1 MDIEF
6 NNIEEL
12 KKRITPA
19 LKTKIKE
26 LKNNNYNLITEEDIW
41 NYLKKYKWKTSKNLT
56 LYDIINDI
64 LKINNDDIEEFVIKR
79 REQDD
84 ESKPRS

>member
-12 KKRITPA
+12 KKRVTPA
-19 LKTKIKE
+19 LYTKLKE
-26 LKNNNYNLITEEDIW
+26 LKKENYKYVTTDDIW
-41 NYLKKYKWKTSKNLT
+41 NFLIKNWKKRKDLT

-64 LKINNDDIEEFVIKR
+64 LILNNEDIEEYAIKR
-79 REQDD
+79 SVQNDKNE
-84 ESKPRS
+84 PRS